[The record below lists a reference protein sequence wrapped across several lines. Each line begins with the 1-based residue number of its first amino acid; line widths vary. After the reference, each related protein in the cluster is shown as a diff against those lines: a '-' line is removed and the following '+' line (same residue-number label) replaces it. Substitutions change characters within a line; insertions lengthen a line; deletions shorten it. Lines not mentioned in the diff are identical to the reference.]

1 MNVAYGELYV
11 KRIVAALQAA
21 APAKHAALQA
31 SGDAYLARLAALD
44 TAIRTQVATIPPA
57 NRKLVSYH
65 DAFPYF
71 AAAYGLTIVGSVV
84 PSPGQD
90 PSAGQVAA
98 LIDSIRASGVKAI
111 FSEAQFNPKVEQQLA
126 TEAGVTVVSNLYD
139 DALGQAAVDTYVG
152 MMQWDADRVVEALR

>member
-1 MNVAYGELYV
+1 
-11 KRIVAALQAA
+11 
-21 APAKHAALQA
+21 
-31 SGDAYLARLAALD
+31 
-44 TAIRTQVATIPPA
+44 
-57 NRKLVSYH
+57 
-65 DAFPYF
+65 
-71 AAAYGLTIVGSVV
+71 VGSVV

-139 DALGQAAVDTYVG
+139 DALGQAPVDTYVG